1 MASILGFPDL
11 RAGEGPT
18 NPMWHAGD
26 RGLCEYRRKA
36 PDVDNRGL
44 KGLLGERRLSRK
56 VRAEWEGARKPMWEK
71 PRARQRASRVHTPRG
86 ERTRGGL
93 WREDTRPICSKRWCE
108 VR

>member
-1 MASILGFPDL
+1 
-11 RAGEGPT
+11 
-18 NPMWHAGD
+18 MWHAGD

-71 PRARQRASRVHTPRG
+71 PRARQLASRVHTPRG
-86 ERTRGGL
+86 ERTQGGL